1 MLDATSLRIAFA
13 VLALTLMALFY
24 FVTYRTTRAA
34 YAGWWCASLGLFL
47 LGASAL
53 LLDGTSQQ
61 VWSNPLSNVLLLL
74 GAGCVWGGA
83 RSLRGVALKRWQLA
97 VAPAIVAPLSVI
109 DDPAHNTWSGGPFFL
124 GGMCALLV
132 LAAVD
137 LWRRQENDPSG
148 NRPDRA
154 MYELSLRSI
163 TVGCTLVA
171 IFYVGRWTAFVTLG
185 PDHSFFETYFGG
197 GPTTLLT
204 TVMLATVSFSM
215 STLSDEQQKATLREL
230 AARDGLTGLFNRT
243 EFMRLAG
250 AEMRRMGR
258 EHRQGELILADLDQ
272 FKRIND
278 EQGHLAGD
286 RAIVTFAEACMAT
299 VRATDLVGRYGG
311 EEFIMLLPG
320 ASPDRAT
327 QVTDAI
333 DAAMRLASKNGD
345 GPRLPTV
352 SYGIAT
358 VDDTVDLERAIGHA
372 DAALYRAKAA
382 GRNRTVH
389 YLPGAA

>member
-1 MLDATSLRIAFA
+1 MLDATSLRVAFA

-61 VWSNPLSNVLLLL
+61 YWGNPLSNVLLLL

-83 RSLRGVALKRWQLA
+83 RSLRGTTLRRWQLA
-97 VAPAIVAPLSVI
+97 VAPVVVGPLSVI
-109 DDPAHNTWSGGPFFL
+109 DDPGHNTWSGGPFFL
-124 GGMCALLV
+124 GGMCTLFV
-132 LAAVD
+132 LASAD
-137 LWRRQENDPSG
+137 LWRRHASHEAGS
-148 NRPDRA
+148 RPEEA
-154 MYELSLRSI
+154 MYALGLRSI

-171 IFYVGRWTAFVTLG
+171 VFYVGRWVTFVTLG
-185 PDHSFFETYFGG
+185 PDSSFFHIYFGG

-204 TVMLATVSFSM
+204 TVLLATVSFSM
-215 STLSDEQQKATLREL
+215 STLSDEQQKAALREL
-230 AARDGLTGLFNRT
+230 AVRDGLTGLLNRA
-243 EFMRLAG
+243 EFMRLA
-250 AEMRRMGR
+250 EEEIRRLGR
-258 EHRQGELILADLDQ
+258 EGGQGELILADLDQ

-278 EQGHLAGD
+278 EYGHLAGD
-286 RAIVTFAEACMAT
+286 RAIVTFAHACAAG
-299 VRATDLVGRYGG
+299 VRSTDLVGRYGG
-311 EEFIMLLPG
+311 EEFILLLPG
-320 ASPDRAT
+320 ADPDRAA
-327 QVTDAI
+327 QVTAAI
-333 DAAMRLASKNGD
+333 DTAMGLASERDD

-352 SYGIAT
+352 SYGVAT
-358 VDDTVDLERAIGHA
+358 VDGDVSLEQAIGHS

-389 YLPGAA
+389 HLSGAA